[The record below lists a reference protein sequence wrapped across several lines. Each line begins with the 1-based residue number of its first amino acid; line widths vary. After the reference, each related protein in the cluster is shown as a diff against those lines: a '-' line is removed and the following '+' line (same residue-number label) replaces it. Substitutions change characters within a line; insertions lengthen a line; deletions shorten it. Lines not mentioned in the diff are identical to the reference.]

1 MPLSILKTY
10 NNQDGEFEAIDRY
23 PGQLGKEGAL
33 FKWFKYKFLPG
44 GRNAQRPMLYIDG
57 DESYTERGIEEVIGS
72 EVAMKRN
79 CDEEFFKR
87 FDAIDRFVKNCDII
101 TDGEAHIIRQDDDG
115 FVAWQILKTTEAK
128 QALLIMANYTSPT
141 EKFLIEENDSSY
153 TEVRE
158 GKEVFD
164 KTVVMPCDYQIMAE
178 YKFNGEDYVPEN
190 LCEPMVE
197 ITMNKLMPAEY
208 KIYLLNRV

>member
-1 MPLSILKTY
+1 
-10 NNQDGEFEAIDRY
+10 
-23 PGQLGKEGAL
+23 
-33 FKWFKYKFLPG
+33 
-44 GRNAQRPMLYIDG
+44 
-57 DESYTERGIEEVIGS
+57 
-72 EVAMKRN
+72 
-79 CDEEFFKR
+79 
-87 FDAIDRFVKNCDII
+87 
-101 TDGEAHIIRQDDDG
+101 
-115 FVAWQILKTTEAK
+115 
-128 QALLIMANYTSPT
+128 MANYTSPT
-141 EKFLIEENDSSY
+141 EKFIIEENDSSY